1 MFAQAFDSGLEAA
14 FSPKR
19 AQVPEQSHPDD
30 LSDAEIS
37 PSRPG
42 ISLNCMAAQR
52 SRRVVD
58 PESRERERERERE
71 HFPEVKSSR
80 ANHPRNS
87 LVFFGCL

>member
-19 AQVPEQSHPDD
+19 VQVPEQSHPDD

-58 PESRERERERERE
+58 PESRESEL
-71 HFPEVKSSR
+71 PPVGQSSR
-80 ANHPRNS
+80 ANYPRNS
-87 LVFFGCL
+87 LVFFGWL